1 MRIAYTTG
9 LLRVPPTYFVV
20 QHGELLIER
29 GADEAAVF
37 ALTTDITDA
46 GLTIDVTAAVS
57 EAYGTFGTR
66 QFAALGAAA
75 RQARQIAAYD
85 PDVVHQ
91 HFATW
96 AQGALAGARRAGAPT
111 VVTLHGYDVFAA
123 ASTSPRPVAVFHRR
137 STAAVQSQATRLL
150 AVSQYLADRAVES
163 GFPAEKLH
171 VHYQGVDTD
180 FFTPLRSSESTSI
193 GPIPT
198 GSAATDPIATR
209 QASAGPV
216 PTGPSAPRP
225 SSTGPILTSRAS
237 SSEPPTVVFV
247 GALEPRKGI
256 LDLVQASCELAL
268 RHEHRLIVVG
278 EGRQRAQVD
287 AASFD
292 FDHIAATGP
301 LGREQIRALLRSA
314 RLFVLP
320 TQRDG
325 DWQEAAGLVLLEA
338 QACGVPVVTYD
349 SGGAPE
355 MVDHETTGIVVPE
368 GDIAALMSAMDGVL
382 SLSEREWRALSSR
395 ARKWVVAERSLS
407 RSVDELVEHYGE
419 LT

>member
-20 QHGELLIER
+20 QHGELLMAR
-29 GADEAAVF
+29 GHDEAAVF

-66 QFAALGAAA
+66 QFAALGASA

-123 ASTSPRPVAVFHRR
+123 ASTSRHPVAAFHRR
-137 STAAVQSQATRLL
+137 STGAVQAHASRLL
-150 AVSQYLADRAVES
+150 AVSRYLADRAVES
-163 GFPAEKLH
+163 GFPSEKLH

-180 FFTPLRSSESTSI
+180 FFAPLRSSESTST

-198 GSAATDPIATR
+198 GSAKTGPI
-209 QASAGPV
+209 
-216 PTGPSAPRP
+216 PTGP
-225 SSTGPILTSRAS
+225 AS
-237 SSEPPTVVFV
+237 SSEPPAVVFV

-287 AASFD
+287 AASAD

-301 LGREQIRALLRSA
+301 LDREQIRALLRSA

-325 DWQEAAGLVLLEA
+325 DWREAAGLVLLEA

-355 MVDHETTGIVVPE
+355 MVDHESTGMVVPE
-368 GDIAALMSAMDGVL
+368 GNIAALMSAMDGVL
-382 SLSEREWRALSSR
+382 SLRDREWRALSAR
-395 ARKWVVAERSLS
+395 AREWVVAERSLT
-407 RSVDELVEHYGE
+407 RSVDELVEHYAE